1 MLKISHANR
10 RFVRHYVEMVV
21 VMFAGMIVLGLPIEG
36 ALKALGTGSSE
47 ISDDAPAV
55 ALLGMATIMTVP
67 MVAWMRRMG
76 HAWAPCSEMGASMF
90 VPTFFVIALMEAG
103 TLDYHG
109 AMGYMH
115 VLMLPAML
123 AVMLLRRAEYSACH
137 VTA

>member
-1 MLKISHANR
+1 
-10 RFVRHYVEMVV
+10 
-21 VMFAGMIVLGLPIEG
+21 
-36 ALKALGTGSSE
+36 
-47 ISDDAPAV
+47 
-55 ALLGMATIMTVP
+55 
-67 MVAWMRRMG
+67 
-76 HAWAPCSEMGASMF
+76 MF

-123 AVMLLRRAEYSACH
+123 AVMLLRRAEYSTCH